1 MTEEVFTPSPE
12 EISRACQTLLP
23 ELALKGIALFN
34 DRRYFEA
41 HEELELAWRA
51 ETGAVREL
59 YRGILQIAVAYYH
72 ITRGNYKG
80 AEKMFTRAARWLAP
94 FPGACC
100 GLDLDGFRRDYRQV
114 EEVLRRYGPQGISD
128 IDRGLFKPL
137 RFIEN

>member
-1 MTEEVFTPSPE
+1 MTEEAFNPTPD
-12 EISRACQTLLP
+12 EIASACQTTLP

-34 DRRYFEA
+34 DRRFFEA

-51 ETGAVREL
+51 EPGVVREL
-59 YRGILQIAVAYYH
+59 YRGILQVAVAYYH
-72 ITRGNYKG
+72 ITRGNYRG

-100 GLDLDGFRRDYRQV
+100 GLDLDGFRCDYRQV
-114 EEVLRRYGPQGISD
+114 EEALRRLGPRGIGD

-137 RFIEN
+137 RFLDN